1 MGIHVMLV
9 SIKKNYN
16 GHSSATYKRPTKE
29 AHLIA
34 KQINFYSR
42 QSCKFLL
49 NLITNVI
56 AWLWN
61 DQFGL
66 YY

>member
-1 MGIHVMLV
+1 MLV
-9 SIKKNYN
+9 SINYN
-16 GHSSATYKRPTKE
+16 GDSGASYNRPTNE
-29 AHLIA
+29 GHLIS
-34 KQINFYSR
+34 KKINFYHR

-61 DQFGL
+61 NQLDCIIR
-66 YY
+66 